1 MASTSSRSSVRF
13 LPAVGRVLL
22 GLPLVVFGLLDIF
35 HPMTPPPNMAEGA
48 KAFSLALAQ
57 TGYMMPLI
65 GIVLSV
71 SGALLV
77 INRFVPLALLLL
89 APFFVNSLLFH
100 AILERSGLVL
110 AGIFAAL
117 ELAVAWAYRGT
128 FREVLRAKNAPGAG
142 DCEAAKQGL

>member
-1 MASTSSRSSVRF
+1 MTATPSRSFTRF
-13 LPAVGRVLL
+13 LPAIGRVLL
-22 GLPLVVFGLLDIF
+22 GLPMLVFGLLDAF
-35 HPMTPPPNMAEGA
+35 HPMPSPPNMAEGA

-57 TGYMMPLI
+57 TGYMMPMI
-65 GIVLSV
+65 GIVLAV

-100 AILERSGLVL
+100 LFLEHSGLVP
-110 AGIFAAL
+110 AGIFTAL

-128 FREVLRAKNAPGAG
+128 FCGVLRAKNAPGG
-142 DCEAAKQGL
+142 GECNAAR

>member
-1 MASTSSRSSVRF
+1 MTSTPSRSFTRF
-13 LPAVGRVLL
+13 LPAIGRVLL
-22 GLPLVVFGLLDIF
+22 GLPLFLFGLMDAF

-48 KAFSLALAQ
+48 KAFSMALAQ
-57 TGYMMPLI
+57 SGYMMPLI
-65 GIVLSV
+65 GIVLAV

-100 AILERSGLVL
+100 LFLEHSGLPF
-110 AGIFAAL
+110 AGIFTAL

-128 FREVLRAKNAPGAG
+128 FCGVLRAKNAPGGG
-142 DCEAAKQGL
+142 DCGSAQ

>member
-1 MASTSSRSSVRF
+1 MAEAPPSRSFTRF

-22 GLPLVVFGLLDIF
+22 GLPLLVFGLMDAF

-48 KAFSLALAQ
+48 KAFSMALAQ
-57 TGYMMPLI
+57 TGYMMPMI
-65 GIVLSV
+65 GAVLAV
-71 SGALLV
+71 SGALLLL
-77 INRFVPLALLLL
+77 NRFVPLALLLL

-100 AILERSGLVL
+100 GFLEHGGLVP

-128 FREVLRAKNAPGAG
+128 FCAVLRAKNVPGG
-142 DCEAAKQGL
+142 GCVPR